1 MQQQVSSGEWL
12 HIHRHDVRILD
23 DLDAVSQA
31 VIDEL
36 ATIVPLVLAEQDTF
50 SIALSGGSTP
60 KRLLAM
66 LAKLGRDALP
76 WDKIEVFFGDERCV
90 APDHADSN
98 YRMAKDSLFD
108 PLKLDGKRIH
118 RMRGEDTDPAGAAKA
133 YEDELRP
140 LCRDGGWPV
149 FDYVLL
155 GMGSDGHTA
164 SLFPG
169 SPALHDVARWC
180 VANEVDSPLTKG
192 KATRLTLTAAAIN
205 HARRVRFLV
214 CGADK
219 AEALDHVLQGG
230 ARHEE
235 YPAQLI
241 HPYAGRLV
249 WFVDRAAAA
258 KLEDRTETVRK
269 GST

>member
-1 MQQQVSSGEWL
+1 MQQQVSSDEWRR
-12 HIHRHDVRILD
+12 INRHDVRIVA

-36 ATIVPLVLAEQDTF
+36 STIVPLVLAEQPTF

-60 KRLLAM
+60 KRLFAM
-66 LAKLGRDALP
+66 LAAMGPGALP
-76 WDKIEVFFGDERCV
+76 WDRIEVYFGDERCV
-90 APDHADSN
+90 GPEHADSN
-98 YRMAKDSLFD
+98 YRMAKETLID
-108 PLKLDGKRIH
+108 PLGLDAKRVH
-118 RMRGEDTDPAGAAKA
+118 RIRGEEPDHAAAAKA

-140 LCRDGGWPV
+140 LCGDTTWPV

-169 SPALHDVARWC
+169 SPALHEITRWC
-180 VANEVDSPLTKG
+180 VANPVDSPLTKG
-192 KATRLTLTAAAIN
+192 KTTRITLTAAAIN

-219 AEALDHVLQGG
+219 APALDHVLRGG

-235 YPAQLI
+235 YPSQLI
-241 HPYAGRLV
+241 HPHTGRLV
-249 WFVDRAAAA
+249 WLVDRAAAGG
-258 KLEDRTETVRK
+258 LEDLTETVRK